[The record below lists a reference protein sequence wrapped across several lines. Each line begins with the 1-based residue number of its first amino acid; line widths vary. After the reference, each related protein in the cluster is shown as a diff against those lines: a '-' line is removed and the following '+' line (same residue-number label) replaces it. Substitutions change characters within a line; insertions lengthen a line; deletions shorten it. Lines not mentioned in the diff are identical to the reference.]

1 LSAPRQRVAS
11 QRIRDRL
18 ADLPRHLNVLDSA
31 ISLFDPDFDAGGFRA
46 AAASFDPAELA
57 KANQVQA
64 AFENVHNHLIGL
76 AQGIVE
82 LKEWDERADALTA
95 LRRLKEHR
103 VISEAQ
109 RKAMHE
115 TQIIRNA
122 IQHAYHDVVAD
133 ELREAAQTVKLNARG
148 FIHALLVFLE
158 SEGIVRS
165 T

>member
-1 LSAPRQRVAS
+1 LNASHQRLAS

-18 ADLPRHLNVLDSA
+18 ADVPRHLNVLDAA
-31 ISLFDPDFDAGGFRA
+31 IALFDPAFDAASFRS
-46 AAASFDPAELA
+46 AAASSDPTELA

-76 AQGIVE
+76 ARGIVE

-95 LRRLKEHR
+95 LRRLKEHG
-103 VISEAQ
+103 VITEAQ
-109 RKAMHE
+109 RNAMQE
-115 TQIIRNA
+115 TQIIRHA

-133 ELREAAQTVKLNARG
+133 ELREAAETVELNARG
-148 FIHALLVFLE
+148 FIHTLIVFLE